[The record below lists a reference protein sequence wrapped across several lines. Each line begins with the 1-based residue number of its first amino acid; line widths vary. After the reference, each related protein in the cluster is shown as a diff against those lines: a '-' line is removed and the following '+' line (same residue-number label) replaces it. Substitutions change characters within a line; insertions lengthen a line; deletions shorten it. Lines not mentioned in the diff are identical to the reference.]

1 MRVLGKYLAKLHT
14 GYMNLGFK
22 YKALVIFNSIIILV
36 SIILGTYSYIT
47 SSKMIQDNVTSTN
60 LRDIEQ
66 ITNSMDFLQKDIY
79 DLSTFICINPT
90 VQSFLR
96 AKNNMQSKLV
106 NNNLES
112 FNNLLASK
120 DYISFIV
127 IYNKNGDEYYISSD
141 RSTGIKS
148 YASVKQ
154 SKLYEKVHALKGAPV
169 WVDLNAENQVFI
181 VDNKAPKI
189 AMVRA
194 LLDNNTF
201 DPSGLLVICVNH
213 DVLKSIYGSN
223 SKISGNTLILDQG
236 NRVITSSQPLD
247 ISSTENETPSILSH
261 LKNARGSTIFRVNGK
276 KLLMVH
282 NTMKQSSWKVVSIT
296 PINLLLK
303 DLNSILGLTVVVS
316 LVCLAIAFMFSAY
329 TSSVLTSP
337 INQLLSSMEKVKN
350 GNFKE
355 KVDFKYNDE
364 IGMLGAQYN
373 DMIDNINN
381 LIGKV
386 YKLQIKEREAELKAL
401 QAQINPHFLY
411 NTLDTIF
418 WKAEKSKQK
427 DISEMV
433 YALSRLFRTT
443 LNKGSEFILV
453 KEEKEFIEHY
463 LLLQSSRFR
472 EKLTYEIDFDPLIQD
487 YSIPKL
493 IFQPFVENSIIHG
506 MEAYDRTC
514 HIKISG
520 VFANEKMVFV
530 IEDNGAGI
538 CQDTINKLLEKTRN
552 DEKGYPSKQGYAIS
566 NVDQRLALYYD
577 GDYEINITGLPGEGT
592 RVEIIIPKVYRA
604 IG

>member
-1 MRVLGKYLAKLHT
+1 MKILGKCLSKLHT

-22 YKALVIFNSIIILV
+22 YKAFLIFNSIIILV
-36 SIILGTYSYIT
+36 SIILGTYSYVT

-90 VQSFLR
+90 VQAFLR
-96 AKNNMQSKLV
+96 AKNNTQSQLV

-112 FNNLLASK
+112 FNMLLASK

-127 IYNKNGDEYYISSD
+127 IYNKNGDAYYISSD

-148 YASVKQ
+148 YQSVKE
-154 SKLYEKVHALKGAPV
+154 SKLYERVHALKGAPV
-169 WVDLNAENQVFI
+169 WVDLNDENQIFI

-201 DPSGLLVICVNH
+201 EASGLLAICVNH
-213 DVLKSIYGSN
+213 SVLKGIYGSN
-223 SKISGNTLILDQG
+223 SKLSGNTMILDRDNG
-236 NRVITSSQPLD
+236 LITSNQPID
-247 ISSTENETPSILSH
+247 TGITDNDTPIIMSH
-261 LKNARGSTIFRVNGK
+261 LKNAKGSATFRVNGR

-282 NTMKQSSWKVVSIT
+282 NTIEQSGWKVVSVT
-296 PINLLLK
+296 PVNLLLK

-316 LVCLAIAFMFSAY
+316 LACLAIAFMFSAY
-329 TSSVLTSP
+329 ISSVLTSP
-337 INQLLSSMEKVKN
+337 IKRLLNSMEKVKN
-350 GNFKE
+350 GSFKE

-427 DISEMV
+427 DISDMV

-453 KEEKEFIEHY
+453 REEKEFIEHY

-472 EKLTYEIDFDPLIQD
+472 ERLTYEIDFDPLIQD

-520 VFANEKMVFV
+520 TFANDRMAFV

-538 CQDTINKLLEKTRN
+538 SQDAIVKLLDRTRG
-552 DEKGYPSKQGYAIS
+552 DEKLSTVKQGYAIS

-577 GDYEINITGLPGEGT
+577 SDYQINITGSPGIGT
-592 RVEIIIPKVYRA
+592 KVEIIIPKVFRA
-604 IG
+604 IV

>member
-1 MRVLGKYLAKLHT
+1 MKIFGRYLTKLHT

-22 YKALVIFNSIIILV
+22 YKAFVVFNSIIILV
-36 SIILGTYSYIT
+36 SIILGTYSYVT
-47 SSKMIQDNVTSTN
+47 SSKMIQNNVTSTN
-60 LRDIEQ
+60 VRDIEQ

-90 VQSFLR
+90 VQAFLR
-96 AKNNMQSKLV
+96 AKNNVQSKLV

-127 IYNKNGDEYYISSD
+127 IYNKNGDTYYISSD

-148 YASVKQ
+148 YESVKQ
-154 SKLYEKVHALKGAPV
+154 SRLYEKVHALKGAPV
-169 WVDLNAENQVFI
+169 WVDLNDENQVFI
-181 VDNKAPKI
+181 EDNKAPKI
-189 AMVRA
+189 AMIRA
-194 LLDNNTF
+194 LLDNNTYEA
-201 DPSGLLVICVNH
+201 SGLMAICVNH
-213 DVLKSIYGSN
+213 NVLKGIYSSN
-223 SKISGNTLILDQG
+223 SKISGNTMILDRD
-236 NRVITSSQPLD
+236 NRVITSSQTAD
-247 ISSTENETPSILSH
+247 MSIANSELANITAH
-261 LKNARGSTIFRVNGK
+261 LKNSSGSTIFRANGK
-276 KLLMVH
+276 KLLMVY
-282 NTMKQSSWKVVSIT
+282 NTMKQSGWKVVSIT
-296 PINLLLK
+296 PVNLLLE
-303 DLNSILGLTVVVS
+303 DLNSILGLTVVVT

-329 TSSVLTSP
+329 TSSILTLP
-337 INQLLSSMEKVKN
+337 IKQLLSSMEKVKN

-355 KVDFKYNDE
+355 KVGFKYNDE

-453 KEEKEFIEHY
+453 REEKEFIEHY

-472 EKLTYEIDFDPLIQD
+472 ERLTYEIDFGPLIQD

-520 VFANEKMVFV
+520 RFADEKMVFV
-530 IEDNGAGI
+530 IEDNGVGI
-538 CQDTINKLLEKTRN
+538 DQAAVSELLNRTRT
-552 DEKGYPSKQGYAIS
+552 DEKGLPSKQGYAIS

-577 GDYEINITGLPGEGT
+577 GDYKINITGSPGKGT
-592 RVEIIIPKVYRA
+592 KVEIILPKIYKAVS
-604 IG
+604 

>member
-1 MRVLGKYLAKLHT
+1 MKISGKYLTKLHT
-14 GYMNLGFK
+14 AYMNLGFR
-22 YKALVIFNSIIILV
+22 YKTLVIFNSIIILV
-36 SIILGTYSYIT
+36 SIILGTYSYVT
-47 SSKMIQDNVTSTN
+47 SSKMIQANVTSTN

-96 AKNNMQSKLV
+96 ARNNLQSQLV
-106 NNNLES
+106 GNNLES

-127 IYNKNGDEYYISSD
+127 IYNKNGDTYYISSD

-148 YASVKQ
+148 YDSVKQ
-154 SKLYEKVHALKGAPV
+154 SRLYEKVRALKGAPV

-181 VDNKAPKI
+181 IDNKAPKI

-201 DPSGLLVICVNH
+201 EASGLLAICVNH
-213 DVLKSIYGSN
+213 NVLRRIYASN
-223 SKISGNTLILDQG
+223 SKLSGDTMILDQD
-236 NRVITSSQPLD
+236 NRMITSSRPMDLD
-247 ISSTENETPSILSH
+247 STGYYTPDMLTH
-261 LKNARGSTIFRVNGK
+261 LKNSGGSTVFRNKGK
-276 KLLMVH
+276 KLLIVH
-282 NTMKQSSWKVVSIT
+282 NTMKQSGWKVVSVT
-296 PINLLLK
+296 PVDVLLNE
-303 DLNSILGLTVVVS
+303 LNSILGLTVVVIMI
-316 LVCLAIAFMFSAY
+316 CLAIAFMFSAY
-329 TSSVLTSP
+329 TSSVLTLP
-337 INQLLSSMEKVKN
+337 VKQLLNSMEKVKN
-350 GNFKE
+350 GDFKE

-364 IGMLGAQYN
+364 IGMLGVQYN
-373 DMIDNINN
+373 DMVDKINN

-472 EKLTYEIDFDPLIQD
+472 ERLTYDIDFDPLIMD

-514 HIKISG
+514 HIRISG
-520 VFANEKMVFV
+520 IFASDRLLFT

-538 CQDTINKLLEKTRN
+538 DQDTISRLLDKAVH
-552 DEKGYPSKQGYAIS
+552 DEKGFPTRQGYAIS

-577 GDYEINITGLPGEGT
+577 GDYEIKITGSPGEGT
-592 RVEIIIPKVYRA
+592 KVEIMIPKVYRA
-604 IG
+604 IV

>member
-1 MRVLGKYLAKLHT
+1 MKILRKYFAKLRT
-14 GYMNLGFK
+14 AYMNLGFK
-22 YKALVIFNSIIILV
+22 DKTLVIFYSIIILV
-36 SIILGTYSYIT
+36 SIILGTYSYVI
-47 SSKMIQDNVTSTN
+47 SAKMIQDNVTSTN
-60 LRDIEQ
+60 LRDMEQ
-66 ITNSMDFLQKDIY
+66 ITNSLDLLQKDIY

-90 VQSFLR
+90 VQSFLK
-96 AKNNMQSKLV
+96 AKNSTQIKFGDY
-106 NNNLES
+106 NLES

-127 IYNKNGDEYYISSD
+127 IYNKNGDAYYISSD
-141 RSTGIKS
+141 GSTGIRS
-148 YASVKQ
+148 YESVKK
-154 SKLYEKVHALKGAPV
+154 SRLYKQAHTLKGAPV
-169 WVDLNAENQVFI
+169 WVNLNAENQVFI

-194 LLDNNTF
+194 VLDYNTF
-201 DPSGLLVICVNH
+201 EAPGLLVVCVNYN
-213 DVLKSIYGSN
+213 VLKSIYDSN
-223 SKISGNTLILDQG
+223 NKLPGNTMILDKD
-236 NRVITSSQPLD
+236 NRIITSSRPVD
-247 ISSTENETPSILSH
+247 DNETLSVLSH
-261 LKNARGSTIFRVNGK
+261 LKPARGSTIFRDNSK

-282 NTMKQSSWKVVSIT
+282 NTVNQSGWKVVSIT
-296 PINLLLK
+296 PIDLLLK
-303 DLNSILGLTVVVS
+303 DLNSILGLTVIVILAC
-316 LVCLAIAFMFSAY
+316 LVIAFIVSAY

-337 INQLLSSMEKVKN
+337 IKQLLSSMEKVKN

-355 KVDFKYNDE
+355 KVGFKYNDE

-373 DMIDNINN
+373 DMVDNINN

-386 YKLQIKEREAELKAL
+386 YKLQIREREAELKAL

-411 NTLDTIF
+411 NTLDAIF

-453 KEEKEFIEHY
+453 REEKEFIEHY

-472 EKLTYEIDFDPLIQD
+472 ERLTYEIGFDPMIQD

-506 MEAYDRTC
+506 MEAYNKTC
-514 HIKISG
+514 HIKITG
-520 VFANEKMVFV
+520 AFANERMVFV

-538 CQDTINKLLEKTRN
+538 NQATVDELLGKTRS
-552 DEKGYPSKQGYAIS
+552 DEKVFLPKQGYAIS
-566 NVDQRLALYYD
+566 NVNQRLALYYD
-577 GDYEINITGLPGEGT
+577 IDYEINITGSPGEGT
-592 RVEIIIPKVYRA
+592 KVEIIIPIIRKA
-604 IG
+604 IV